1 MSKKRLCE
9 LDNYEKISTETKINK
24 KCKIFTFK
32 NNNKN
37 FEKDYEMLYNKILNI
52 KIDENTIPICN
63 NYKSN
68 NCESKN
74 LDNEIFV
81 DNKNLCKIFKY
92 T

>member
-1 MSKKRLCE
+1 M
-9 LDNYEKISTETKINK
+9 I
-24 KCKIFTFK
+24 
-32 NNNKN
+32 
-37 FEKDYEMLYNKILNI
+37 LYNKILNI

-63 NYKSN
+63 NCKSN